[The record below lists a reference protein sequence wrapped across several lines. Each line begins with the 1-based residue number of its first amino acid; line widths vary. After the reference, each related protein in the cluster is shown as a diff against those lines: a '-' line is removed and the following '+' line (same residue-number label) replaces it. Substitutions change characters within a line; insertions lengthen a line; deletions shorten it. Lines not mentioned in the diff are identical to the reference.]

1 LIKNMIEL
9 SVVIPVFNEE
19 KNISTIYNRC
29 VSVANAISDY
39 FEIIFVNDG
48 SKDDSFQ
55 LIHQLAKQDL
65 RVKYI
70 SLSRNFG
77 HQIAVSAGLDICVG
91 NYAVIIDADLQD
103 PPEIIN
109 DLYTKAKEGFDVVYG
124 KRNIRKGET
133 LFKTITAKF
142 FYRILTKITSI
153 NIPLDT
159 GDFRIISR
167 KVINVLKQMPEQQ
180 KFLRG
185 QIAWVGFNQASVKY
199 NRDERADGKSSY
211 TIRKMVRLAFDGITS
226 FSNLPLRIATIAGFL
241 VSGIT
246 FCVAM
251 YALYARFI
259 SRDYVPG
266 WTSIIISV
274 LFIGGVQLISIG
286 IIGEYISRISSNVR
300 NRPLYVISD
309 TNIDYS
315 KVNEKSSQ

>member
-1 LIKNMIEL
+1 MIEL

-29 VSVANAISDY
+29 VSVANTISDY

-55 LIHQLAKQDL
+55 LIHQLAKQDS

-77 HQIAVSAGLDICVG
+77 HQIAVSAGLDICAG

-109 DLYTKAKEGFDVVYG
+109 DLYTKAKEGFDVVYA
-124 KRNIRKGET
+124 KRNTRKGET
-133 LFKTITAKF
+133 LFKTLTAKF

-153 NIPLDT
+153 NIPIDT

-167 KVINVLKQMPEQQ
+167 KVIEVLKQMPEQQ

-185 QIAWVGFNQASVKY
+185 QIAWVGFNQASVSY
-199 NRDERADGKSSY
+199 NRDERADGKSGY

-274 LFIGGVQLISIG
+274 LFIGGVQLITIG

>member
-109 DLYTKAKEGFDVVYG
+109 DLYTKAKEGFDVVYA

>member
-1 LIKNMIEL
+1 MIEL

-109 DLYTKAKEGFDVVYG
+109 DLYTKAKEGFDVVYA

>member
-1 LIKNMIEL
+1 MIEL

-55 LIHQLAKQDL
+55 LIHQLAKQDS

-109 DLYTKAKEGFDVVYG
+109 DLYAKAKEGFDVVYA

-185 QIAWVGFNQASVKY
+185 QIAWVGFNQASVSY

>member
-1 LIKNMIEL
+1 MTTI
-9 SVVIPVFNEE
+9 SVIIPVFNEE
-19 KNISTIYNRC
+19 KNIFSVYNRC
-29 VSVANAISDY
+29 ISVLDSIGEDY
-39 FEIIFVNDG
+39 ELIFINDG
-48 SKDDSFQ
+48 STDTTFQ
-55 LIHQLAKQDL
+55 LIYQLSESDA

-70 SLSRNFG
+70 NLSRNFG
-77 HQIAVSAGLDICVG
+77 HQIAVSAGLDACNG
-91 NYAVIIDADLQD
+91 SYAVIIDADLQD
-103 PPEIIN
+103 PPELISN
-109 DLYTKAKEGFDVVYG
+109 LYTKAQEGFDVVYA
-124 KRNIRKGET
+124 KRQLRKGET
-133 LFKTITAKF
+133 FFKSVTAKF
-142 FYRILTKITSI
+142 FYRLLKKITTI

-185 QIAWVGFNQASVKY
+185 QIAWVGFKQTAVEYQREERTAGTSGYTVK
-199 NRDERADGKSSY
+199 
-211 TIRKMVRLAFDGITS
+211 KMIRLAMDGITS
-226 FSNLPLRIATIAGFL
+226 FSNLPLRIATVAGFI

-246 FCVAM
+246 FCVAL

-259 SRDYVPG
+259 SKDYVPG

-300 NRPLYVISD
+300 NRPLYVISE
-309 TNIDYS
+309 TNLDYS

>member
-1 LIKNMIEL
+1 MIEL

-55 LIHQLAKQDL
+55 LIHQLAKQDS

-109 DLYTKAKEGFDVVYG
+109 DLYTKAKEGFDVVYA

-167 KVINVLKQMPEQQ
+167 KVIEVLKQMPEQQ

-185 QIAWVGFNQASVKY
+185 QIAWVGFNQASVSY

>member
-1 LIKNMIEL
+1 MIEL

-29 VSVANAISDY
+29 VSVADSISNY

-55 LIHQLAKQDL
+55 LIHQLAKQDS

-77 HQIAVSAGLDICVG
+77 HQIAVSAGLDICAG
-91 NYAVIIDADLQD
+91 SYAVIIDADLQD
-103 PPEIIN
+103 PPELIN
-109 DLYTKAKEGFDVVYG
+109 DLYTKAKEGFDVVYA

-274 LFIGGVQLISIG
+274 LFIGGVQLITIG

>member
-1 LIKNMIEL
+1 MTTI
-9 SVVIPVFNEE
+9 SVIIPVFNEE
-19 KNISTIYNRC
+19 KNISSVYNRC
-29 VSVANAISDY
+29 ISVLESLGES
-39 FEIIFVNDG
+39 FELIFINDG
-48 SKDDSFQ
+48 SKDKTFQ
-55 LIHQLAKQDL
+55 LVYQLSATDA

-70 SLSRNFG
+70 NLSRNFG
-77 HQIAVSAGLDICVG
+77 HQIAVSAGLDACCG

-103 PPEIIN
+103 PPELITS
-109 DLYTKAKEGFDVVYG
+109 LYAKVKEGFDVVYA
-124 KRNIRKGET
+124 KRQLRKGET
-133 LFKTITAKF
+133 FFKSITAKF
-142 FYRILTKITSI
+142 FYRLLKKITTI

-185 QIAWVGFNQASVKY
+185 QIAWVGFNQTAVEYQREERTAGTSGYTVK
-199 NRDERADGKSSY
+199 
-211 TIRKMVRLAFDGITS
+211 KMLRLAMDGITS
-226 FSNLPLRIATIAGFL
+226 FSNLPLRIATIAGFI

-246 FCVAM
+246 FCVAL
-251 YALYARFI
+251 YALYSRFI
-259 SRDYVPG
+259 SKDYVPG

-300 NRPLYVISD
+300 NRPLYVVSE
-309 TNIDYS
+309 TNLDYS

>member
-1 LIKNMIEL
+1 MTTI
-9 SVVIPVFNEE
+9 SVIIPVFNEE
-19 KNISTIYNRC
+19 KNISSVYNRC
-29 VSVANAISDY
+29 ISVLDSIGEDY
-39 FEIIFVNDG
+39 ELIFINDG
-48 SKDDSFQ
+48 STDTTFQ
-55 LIHQLAKQDL
+55 LIYQLSESDA

-70 SLSRNFG
+70 NLSRNFG
-77 HQIAVSAGLDICVG
+77 HQIAVSAGLDACNG
-91 NYAVIIDADLQD
+91 SYAVIIDADLQD
-103 PPEIIN
+103 PPELISN
-109 DLYTKAKEGFDVVYG
+109 LYTKAQEGFDVVYA
-124 KRNIRKGET
+124 KRQLRKGET
-133 LFKTITAKF
+133 FFKSATAKF
-142 FYRILTKITSI
+142 FYRLLKKITTI

-185 QIAWVGFNQASVKY
+185 QIAWVGFKQTAVEYQREERTAGTSGYTVK
-199 NRDERADGKSSY
+199 
-211 TIRKMVRLAFDGITS
+211 KMIRLAMDGITS
-226 FSNLPLRIATIAGFL
+226 FSNLPLRIATVAGFI

-246 FCVAM
+246 FCVAL

-259 SRDYVPG
+259 SKDYVPG

-300 NRPLYVISD
+300 NRPLYVISE
-309 TNIDYS
+309 TNLDYS

>member
-1 LIKNMIEL
+1 MIEL